1 MEFGLQ
7 FFPVV
12 GPEDK
17 PADQY
22 WAECLH
28 LTEVADQLGYTHV
41 RTVEHHFQKYGGY
54 SPSPHIFLTAASMK
68 TKNMRLV
75 SGAVQPV
82 FNNPLKIAGEIGMLD
97 AISGGRLECGFARAF
112 LPLHHY
118 TSKICP
124 GVIFARV
131 NFLPE

>member
-28 LTEVADQLGYTHV
+28 LTELADQLGYTHV

-68 TKNMRLV
+68 TKKIRLNFRCC
-75 SGAVQPV
+75 STCFQQP
-82 FNNPLKIAGEIGMLD
+82 
-97 AISGGRLECGFARAF
+97 S
-112 LPLHHY
+112 
-118 TSKICP
+118 
-124 GVIFARV
+124 
-131 NFLPE
+131 

>member
-28 LTEVADQLGYTHV
+28 LTELADQLGYTCSDSRASLSKV
-41 RTVEHHFQKYGGY
+41 RRLL
-54 SPSPHIFLTAASMK
+54 SSPHIFLTAASMK
-68 TKNMRLV
+68 TKKMRLV

-82 FNNPLKIAGEIGMLD
+82 FFNNPLKIAGEIGMLMPFLVAGWNAD
-97 AISGGRLECGFARAF
+97 LRVFA
-112 LPLHHY
+112 
-118 TSKICP
+118 C
-124 GVIFARV
+124 
-131 NFLPE
+131 